1 MTIDPIEAGKLLRYR
16 LHNMTLEEFESIA
29 REYSPEL
36 LNWTQRQESA
46 GTLAKLP
53 MNHHRD
59 PRPVARSPFEVQ
71 RAMRGFARRYPSAA
85 RG

>member
-1 MTIDPIEAGKLLRYR
+1 MKLDPDDVGQILQHSLQTK
-16 LHNMTLEEFESIA
+16 TLEEFERNA

>member
-16 LHNMTLEEFESIA
+16 LQNMTLEEFESIA

>member
-1 MTIDPIEAGKLLRYR
+1 MTIDPMEAGKLLRYR
-16 LHNMTLEEFESIA
+16 LQNMTLEEFESIA

-46 GTLAKLP
+46 GTLAKLT

>member
-1 MTIDPIEAGKLLRYR
+1 MTIDPMEAGKLLRYR
-16 LHNMTLEEFESIA
+16 LQNMTLEEFESIA

>member
-1 MTIDPIEAGKLLRYR
+1 MMIDPIEAGKLLRHR
-16 LHNMTLEEFESIA
+16 LQTMTLEEFESIA

>member
-16 LHNMTLEEFESIA
+16 LQNMTLDEFESIA

>member
-16 LHNMTLEEFESIA
+16 LQNMTLEEFESIA

-59 PRPVARSPFEVQ
+59 SRPVARSPFEVQ